1 MSKLLSDESL
11 ISFVNSLNVKQEDRD
26 LFASKIPYMNE
37 EERKDLFDALNK
49 IYLLG
54 VKKEETVRMVNDFWE
69 K

>member
-11 ISFVNSLNVKQEDRD
+11 IAFVNSLNVKQEDRD
-26 LFASKIPYMNE
+26 LFVSKIPYMNE

-54 VKKEETVRMVNDFWE
+54 VKKEETVKMVNDFWE
-69 K
+69 E